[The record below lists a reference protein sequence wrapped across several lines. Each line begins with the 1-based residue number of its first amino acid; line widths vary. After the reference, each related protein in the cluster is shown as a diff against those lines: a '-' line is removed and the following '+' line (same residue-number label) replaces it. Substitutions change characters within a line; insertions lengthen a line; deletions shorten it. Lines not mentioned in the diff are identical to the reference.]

1 MVVAMGSGPG
11 GQLPTTTTTP
21 VLGSGA
27 ANIMNRGS
35 TQCHYQ
41 GHPRGP
47 RAALQAELGDT
58 KGGPSLRVSPTTP
71 ILQSRSL
78 CIHRGCPQAGP
89 ADPPYPPLFGAMSP
103 LWCTLTQAVG
113 CGQQQEQQRAH
124 GAGAELRVRAQG
136 GGQEPCPPRRTRL
149 RPPTTHI
156 PALPQ
161 PRGKQ
166 VGLVSLQSIMLRPGA
181 RRVVLLSAVTLVA
194 RVGPK
199 GPSPKGCL
207 WGGRTH
213 VLVSPQHGE
222 RSIELCMRP
231 KITEPS
237 QRWFVRWVPLPAATH
252 RPNSTQ
258 SPSSLTLGVCRVG
271 TQHVP
276 VFGLKDNKRSN

>member
-1 MVVAMGSGPG
+1 
-11 GQLPTTTTTP
+11 
-21 VLGSGA
+21 
-27 ANIMNRGS
+27 
-35 TQCHYQ
+35 
-41 GHPRGP
+41 
-47 RAALQAELGDT
+47 
-58 KGGPSLRVSPTTP
+58 
-71 ILQSRSL
+71 
-78 CIHRGCPQAGP
+78 
-89 ADPPYPPLFGAMSP
+89 MSP

-113 CGQQQEQQRAH
+113 CGQQQEQQRVH

-166 VGLVSLQSIMLRPGA
+166 VRLVSLQSIMLRPGA

-222 RSIELCMRP
+222 RSIELCMCP
-231 KITEPS
+231 KMTEPS
-237 QRWFVRWVPLPAATH
+237 QSH
-252 RPNSTQ
+252 
-258 SPSSLTLGVCRVG
+258 GMVC
-271 TQHVP
+271 
-276 VFGLKDNKRSN
+276 

>member
-1 MVVAMGSGPG
+1 MLRCRLSWV
-11 GQLPTTTTTP
+11 T
-21 VLGSGA
+21 
-27 ANIMNRGS
+27 
-35 TQCHYQ
+35 
-41 GHPRGP
+41 PRGVP
-47 RAALQAELGDT
+47 VCGYHPQHPSSRAD
-58 KGGPSLRVSPTTP
+58 P
-71 ILQSRSL
+71 L
-78 CIHRGCPQAGP
+78 CVHRGCPRAGP
-89 ADPPYPPLFGAMSP
+89 ADLPTTPTAPLFGAMSP

-124 GAGAELRVRAQG
+124 GAGAELRVRVQG

-222 RSIELCMRP
+222 QSIELCMRP

-252 RPNSTQ
+252 SPNSTQ